1 MLYNL
6 FIISR
11 NVFQN
16 SFVCSTEIPVVFN
29 TILNISLTVLRLL
42 VAHDNSSLT
51 PDIELNI
58 LIHGM
63 PFHVITVTVNS
74 N

>member
-11 NVFQN
+11 NVSQN
-16 SFVCSTEIPVVFN
+16 SSVCITEIPVVFD
-29 TILNISLTVLRLL
+29 TILNTSLTVLRLL
-42 VAHDNSSLT
+42 VAHDNTSLT
-51 PDIELNI
+51 PGLNI